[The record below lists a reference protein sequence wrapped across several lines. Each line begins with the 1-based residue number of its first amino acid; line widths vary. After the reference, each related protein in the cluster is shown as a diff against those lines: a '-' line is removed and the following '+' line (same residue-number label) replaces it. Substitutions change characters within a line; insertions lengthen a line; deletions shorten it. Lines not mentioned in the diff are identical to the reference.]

1 MSAKPGAK
9 RKRLKRAL
17 GVAGTSLLL
26 AGASLSASAAVRAPQ
41 AASQLLHDEEV
52 SDVTLATF
60 YYFDKENDLPS
71 RGAGRACGGGR
82 GAAIRNRRC
91 WGCIGGRTP

>member
-1 MSAKPGAK
+1 MSFKPGAK

-17 GVAGTSLLL
+17 GIAGASLLL
-26 AGASLSASAAVRAPQ
+26 ATGASAAIPVPQ
-41 AASQLLHDEEV
+41 KASQFFHDEEV

-60 YYFDKENDLPS
+60 YYFDKESDLPS

-82 GAAIRNRRC
+82 GTAIRSRRC

>member
-1 MSAKPGAK
+1 MPLAKSASK
-9 RKRLKRAL
+9 RRLLRKAL
-17 GVAGTSLLL
+17 TVAGVSLSV
-26 AGASLSASAAVRAPQ
+26 AGAASASAAMPAPS
-41 AASQLLHDEEV
+41 AATHVLLDEEV

-60 YYFDKENDLPS
+60 YYFGKESDLPS
-71 RGAGRACGGGR
+71 RGAGACGGGR